1 MAKKEHAKLSVCFEG
16 RFPELFDFESCGLLM
31 VDRED
36 GGLFKVSMPDA
47 NDKENESDT
56 KRMRTPIKSAK
67 DAEEVEE

>member
-1 MAKKEHAKLSVCFEG
+1 
-16 RFPELFDFESCGLLM
+16 M